1 MDKTKTKSKGLIKAT
16 AVGFAFMLATAF
28 FPANAIAHAEDYV
41 GVDKVNESTTRIEVD
56 GENQAINVKKG
67 QTVTIPEGVYV
78 YDNGNEHV
86 IGSAVDPSTGI
97 TSSSV
102 EVFYKATNDKLSS
115 ADTLGGQFIAERVG
129 RYSIVY
135 TVVANDVTYS
145 YELTVNCQASEANFE
160 FETNTSNI
168 VPNVYDVAIADSKDI
183 VLPLPTVTDADGE
196 EVLTE
201 EDEIYYVIDK
211 DTSGIATNEKN
222 AYVSVSISNAGKDV
236 NIKSRTNEAGK
247 KELYIAGADLAK
259 AELNG
264 QEFKIYYSYY
274 QVGSGDDIF
283 VSSVSKSFTVRSNHY
298 YTNSKKEEAG
308 YSLTTSWSTSVSSLS
323 AVVGVEKELPKITA
337 TTKATNAPASENVEV
352 YYTIKVMKGETDVT
366 ADVIT
371 EEGTFKAKEEGDYKF
386 IYSVSDFY
394 GNTVK
399 ESNTTFTIENV
410 KDTVSASVYMYDAG
424 NADAYDAENNK
435 YQSADKLLK
444 SQTVNRNIIMY
455 AVGGTDNM
463 VAKEDLTLRREILD
477 NSSVKMFVVD
487 EKAYNAYNLIFA
499 PAVASGET
507 TLDEIYKQI
516 VVDNFEIYKQMLME
530 GKDVTSASAI
540 KAFLTENKYL
550 LVTTEENKFNGSAIV
565 TVEEGEVVTAEDY
578 IEAGFAYVKPKNA
591 NNKTFKDQTYS
602 FYYYASDN
610 INTEKSTYYTVK
622 VSEGFT
628 DEEIPTLTFASDL
641 QVTYLPTDSFEFAV
655 ATANDTVDTR
665 INAVTAYRYLDASK
679 KAIASVQT
687 NSKLKYVVSNAK
699 DSLAS
704 EWYAQKGVVESD
716 GWYIDETK
724 STYSVDLANRPQ
736 GANYVEILA
745 YAIDDHGNAG
755 FYHKEIKIADADD
768 NDMPTLYQVENAPN
782 AGKTYEAPETIS
794 LPTLHFADSNVN
806 YMHANVAVYK
816 LTENGK
822 VRVQS
827 SNMSTDFD
835 TYMDTFVVKA
845 GSFHASTAGNYQ
857 VAITV
862 KDSGNHSV
870 TTYFNYTVKGGA
882 VIEVPEINNISADTV
897 ELSAGQAHYLVP
909 PTISLTETDEYGYVG
924 ISADDSNV
932 ATNYS
937 VTAISATGEYDL
949 DQYYFTGNEKGLYKL
964 QYNVYL
970 MQYDKSFLPA
980 TGSSAVNGNIF
991 FEGDNLKF
999 MYEGKEYYVYI
1010 DKATDALSAKTQK
1023 TIGDSISNAGLNALK
1038 AIVTPYAL
1046 KSKVQTINVGGVEMD
1061 VTLDDNAY
1069 SDSYSTLGESVKI
1082 VKPTNVSYNGSSY
1095 ETNNV
1100 DSKVTI
1106 TKTTGNTTTTL
1117 AEFSFEEWGDAI
1129 DTGSIRDDFDVKE
1142 NGDVYL
1148 KLNDN
1153 GKYTIK
1159 YSIQA
1164 QDKSGLNVGSA
1175 KTLEYTISN
1184 GDVIAPELEL
1194 KNNLVK
1200 EKYHINDTLTLN
1212 LAGITVSDL
1221 GTADK
1226 DELLKTMKVTIEN
1239 TDLDKGAVVLDNE
1252 ETEEGKYAY
1261 SYKLESAGS
1270 YTLSITVTD
1279 EAGNKTTEKVNFE
1292 VSTEEKKEVDMKE
1305 VMGGVLI
1312 GLSVAILAGV
1322 VIYFVVSK
1330 VKLDKK
1336 EKNYKGGNDKK

>member
-1 MDKTKTKSKGLIKAT
+1 MDKTKTKTKGLIKAT

-28 FPANAIAHAEDYV
+28 FPVNAIAHAEDYV
-41 GVDKVNESTTRIEVD
+41 GVDKVNENTTRIEVD
-56 GENQAINVKKG
+56 GENQSINVKKG
-67 QTVTIPEGVYV
+67 QVVTIPEGVYV
-78 YDNGNEHV
+78 YNNGTEHV
-86 IGSAVDPSTGI
+86 IGTTPAAGSGI
-97 TSSSV
+97 TSSTV
-102 EVFYKATNDKLSS
+102 EVYYKSTNDKLSA
-115 ADTLGGQFIAERVG
+115 ADTLGGQFIAARVG
-129 RYSIVY
+129 RYTIVY

-145 YELTVNCQASEANFE
+145 YELNVNCEASEANFD

-168 VPNVYDVAIADSKDI
+168 VPNVYDIAMADAKDI
-183 VLPLPTVTDADGE
+183 ILPLPTVTDADGE
-196 EVLTE
+196 EVLTA
-201 EDEIYYVIDK
+201 EDEEYYVIDK
-211 DTSGIATNEKN
+211 DTSSIATNEKN
-222 AYVSVSISNAGKDV
+222 AYVSVSISNAGKAV
-236 NIKSRTNEAGK
+236 NIKSRTNAAGK

-264 QEFKIYYSYY
+264 QEFKVYYSYY

-283 VSSVSKSFTVRSNHY
+283 VSSVSKSFTVRSNYY
-298 YTNSKKEEAG
+298 YTNSKKEDAG
-308 YSLTTSWSTSVSSLS
+308 YSLTTDWSTSVSSLN

-337 TTKATNAPASENVEV
+337 TTKSTNSPASESVEV
-352 YYTIKVMKGETDVT
+352 YYTIKVMKGDVDVT
-366 ADVIT
+366 ADVMT
-371 EEGTFKAKEEGDYKF
+371 EDGKFKAKEEGDYRF

-399 ESNTTFTIENV
+399 ESSTTFTIENV
-410 KDTVSASVYMYDAG
+410 KDTVSANVYMYDAG
-424 NADAYDAENNK
+424 NVNAYDAENNK

-463 VAKEDLTLRREILD
+463 VAKENLTLRREILD
-477 NSSVKMFVVD
+477 NSSVKMFVID
-487 EKAYNAYNLIFA
+487 EQAYNAYNLIFA

-507 TLDEIYKQI
+507 TLDGIYKQI

-530 GKDVTSASAI
+530 GKDVTSASEI
-540 KAFLTENKYL
+540 KAWLKNNKYL
-550 LVTTEENKFNGSAIV
+550 LVATEENKFNGAAIV
-565 TVEEGEVVTAEDY
+565 TVEEGEKATAEDY

-602 FYYYASDN
+602 FYYYANDK
-610 INTEKSTYYTVK
+610 INSEKSLYYTLK

-628 DEEIPTLTFASDL
+628 DEAIPTLTFASDL
-641 QVTYLPTDSFEFAV
+641 QMTYLPNESFDFSV
-655 ATANDTVDTR
+655 ATADDAVDTR
-665 INAVTAYRYLDASK
+665 INAVTAYRYLDADK

-687 NSKLKYVVSNAK
+687 NSTLKYVVANAK
-699 DSLAS
+699 ESLS
-704 EWYAQKGVVESD
+704 KEWYAQKGVVEST
-716 GWYIDETK
+716 GWYVDENK

-745 YAIDDHGNAG
+745 YAIDDYGNAG
-755 FYHKEIKIADADD
+755 FYHKEIEIADADD
-768 NDMPTLYQVENAPN
+768 NDMPTLYQVENAPEV
-782 AGKTYEAPETIS
+782 GKTYEAPAKIT

-806 YMHANVAVYK
+806 YMHASVAVYK

-827 SNMSTDFD
+827 SNMNTDFD
-835 TYMDTFVVKA
+835 TYMDTFMVKA
-845 GSFHASTAGNYQ
+845 GSFNASTAGKYQ

-870 TTYFNYTVKGGA
+870 TTYFNYEVKGGA
-882 VIEVPEINNISADTV
+882 VVEVPEINNISADTI
-897 ELSAGQAHYLVP
+897 ELEAGQTHYLVP

-924 ISADDSNV
+924 ISNDDSNV

-937 VTAISATGEYDL
+937 VSAVSATGEYDL
-949 DQYYFTGNEKGLYKL
+949 DQYYFKGNEKGFYNL

-980 TGSSAVNGNIF
+980 TGSAAVDGNIF

-999 MYEGKEYYVYI
+999 KYDGKEYYVYI
-1010 DKATDALSAKTQK
+1010 DRNTDALTAKTQK
-1023 TIGDSISNAGLNALK
+1023 TIGEAISDAGLDALK
-1038 AIVTPYAL
+1038 EIVTPYAL
-1046 KSKVQTINVGGVEMD
+1046 KSKVQSINVGGVEMK
-1061 VTLDDNAY
+1061 VTFDDNVY
-1069 SDSYSTLGESVKI
+1069 SESYSTLGESVKI
-1082 VKPTNVSYNGSSY
+1082 VKPTNISYNGSSY
-1095 ETNNV
+1095 ETNNN

-1129 DTGSIRDDFDVKE
+1129 DTGSIRDDLEVKA

-1175 KTLEYTISN
+1175 KPIEYTISN
-1184 GDVIAPELEL
+1184 GDVNSPELEL
-1194 KNNLVK
+1194 KSNLVK
-1200 EKYHINDTLTLN
+1200 EKYCINDTMTLN
-1212 LAGITVSDL
+1212 LAGISVSDNI
-1221 GTADK
+1221 TTDK
-1226 DELLKTMKVTIEN
+1226 DKLLKTMVVTLEN
-1239 TDLDKGAVVLDNE
+1239 TDLNEGAVTLENQ

-1261 SYKLESAGS
+1261 SHKLVSAGS
-1270 YTLSITVTD
+1270 YTLSISVTD
-1279 EAGNKTTEKVNFE
+1279 EAGNKKTEKIHFE
-1292 VSTEEKKEVDMKE
+1292 VTTEEKKEVDVKE

-1312 GLSVAILAGV
+1312 GLSVAVLAGV

-1336 EKNYKGGNDKK
+1336 EKRYKGGNDKK